1 MKISRTRGLNIL
13 ASISAAFLVGCGS
26 GGSDSD
32 VATLTDTS
40 SFQTQKPVSDWQL
53 VWSDEFDGSL
63 INDRKWTFEVNC
75 DGGGNNEQQ
84 CYTENS
90 ENAFI
95 EDGILN
101 IVALPAAEDAEKDYT
116 SARLNSKN
124 KGDFKYG
131 RFEIRAQMPSG
142 QGSWPAIW
150 MMPTHSVYGE
160 WPNSG
165 EIDIV
170 EAVNLKADNAG
181 APENHIHGTIHY
193 GKADANGDASY
204 SGKAYAMSDG
214 INPADDFHTYAIEWN
229 EGEIRWYVDDYLYA
243 TQRKSDVVT
252 NSKGQSVGLR
262 HQGWFAEYYNPANG
276 ELETA
281 YSNAP
286 FDQEF
291 FLVMNLAVGGDWPE
305 NANETG
311 VNADAFANGQTLK
324 IDYVRVYECSMNP
337 ATGKGCETVRA
348 GYDMSEADHSTGALV
363 TGLAPIPSPPASA
376 TIENLT
382 IFAGTTNDNWAA
394 WDCCGGTTPGADDD
408 DDGKPDGLV
417 ADPDRGDVYQ
427 FTIGEAATV
436 VGFSSRAEQLSED
449 ATPTPFDASP
459 MADSGSLS
467 FDLKVLTPPNDAAS
481 TFMMKIESE
490 GAATFAELALNASQ
504 EGVDPTGEWQTF
516 TYALT
521 DLQTAGLDLSAIDVL
536 LIFPAWGTGNGA
548 VYQVDN
554 IEITSP
560 LAGSPSLDI
569 FSDEENASWPFWD
582 CCGGTTPEVVTD
594 EDSAYGAAV
603 EFTVSGA
610 TVLGFNSRSEFTDTP
625 APFDASGLMAD
636 GVVQF
641 DMKVI
646 TDTADPNTAWLMK
659 IESIGAATFAELN
672 LNTSIEGAEPV
683 EGQWQTYT
691 FNVSDL
697 VQAGLDASAIDVL
710 MVFPAWGAG
719 DSAVYRLDNVR
730 IYDPTAVKEFKGNVL
745 FKDGQTDWTM
755 WDCCGGSTPTVVA
768 DDLDHGAVA
777 RFEVGPAP
785 TVMGFNARPDISDS
799 PTAIDGS
806 SLLSDGVLQFEMK
819 VVTAPNDAS
828 STWLMKIESSDAT
841 TFAELN
847 LNTSNEGA
855 EPVVGQWQTYTYSLQ
870 DLSTAGLDVSAIDVV
885 MVFPAW
891 GTGEGAVYLVD
902 NVMIYDPNSVPTR
915 KGITLFENGQ
925 SGWSLWDCCGGSTP
939 TVEVDDSSH
948 GTVAEF
954 VVGEAPTVLGFNA
967 RADISDSP
975 TVYDASALLADGY
988 LRFEMKVVTA
998 PNDASSTWLMK
1009 IESSDAATFAELP
1022 LTSTQEGAAPVV
1034 GEWQT
1039 YTYSLQDL
1047 STAGLDV
1054 SAIDVVMVFPAWGTG
1069 NGAVYR
1075 IDNMVISAP

>member
-1 MKISRTRGLNIL
+1 MDL
-13 ASISAAFLVGCGS
+13 A
-26 GGSDSD
+26 
-32 VATLTDTS
+32 
-40 SFQTQKPVSDWQL
+40 VSDWAEG
-53 VWSDEFDGSL
+53 DA
-63 INDRKWTFEVNC
+63 
-75 DGGGNNEQQ
+75 
-84 CYTENS
+84 
-90 ENAFI
+90 NASTY
-95 EDGILN
+95 
-101 IVALPAAEDAEKDYT
+101 EDA
-116 SARLNSKN
+116 L
-124 KGDFKYG
+124 
-131 RFEIRAQMPSG
+131 
-142 QGSWPAIW
+142 
-150 MMPTHSVYGE
+150 
-160 WPNSG
+160 
-165 EIDIV
+165 
-170 EAVNLKADNAG
+170 
-181 APENHIHGTIHY
+181 
-193 GKADANGDASY
+193 
-204 SGKAYAMSDG
+204 
-214 INPADDFHTYAIEWN
+214 
-229 EGEIRWYVDDYLYA
+229 
-243 TQRKSDVVT
+243 
-252 NSKGQSVGLR
+252 
-262 HQGWFAEYYNPANG
+262 
-276 ELETA
+276 
-281 YSNAP
+281 
-286 FDQEF
+286 
-291 FLVMNLAVGGDWPE
+291 
-305 NANETG
+305 
-311 VNADAFANGQTLK
+311 ANGQTFK

-337 ATGKGCETVRA
+337 ETGKGCETVRA

-363 TGLAPIPSPPASA
+363 TGSAPIPSPPAAA

-436 VGFSSRAEQLSED
+436 VGFSSRAEQLSDD

-467 FDLKVLTPPNDAAS
+467 FDLKVITPPNDATS
-481 TFMMKIESE
+481 TFMMKIESV
-490 GAATFAELALNASQ
+490 GAATFAELPLNASQ
-504 EGVDPTGEWQTF
+504 EGVEPSGEWQTF

-521 DLQTAGLDLSAIDVL
+521 DLQTAGLDISAIDML

-548 VYQVDN
+548 VYHVDN
-554 IEITSP
+554 VEITSP
-560 LAGSPSLDI
+560 LAGSPSLEI
-569 FSDEENASWPFWD
+569 FADEENASWPFWD
-582 CCGGTTPEVVTD
+582 CCGGTTPVVAVD
-594 EDSAYGAAV
+594 EDATYGATV

-610 TVLGFNSRSEFTDTP
+610 TVLGFNSRSEFTDSP

-646 TDTADPNTAWLMK
+646 TDTADPSTAWLMK
-659 IESIGAATFAELN
+659 IESDNAASFAELN

-683 EGQWQTYT
+683 VGQWQTYT

-719 DSAVYRLDNVR
+719 DGAVYRLDNVR

-745 FKDGQTDWTM
+745 FKDGQTEWTM
-755 WDCCGGSTPTVVA
+755 WDCCGGSNSTVVA
-768 DDLDHGAVA
+768 DDLNHGAVA
-777 RFEVGPAP
+777 RFEVGPTP
-785 TVMGFNARPDISDS
+785 TVVGFNARPDFSDN

-819 VVTAPNDAS
+819 VVTAPNNPD
-828 STWLMKIESSDAT
+828 STWLMKIESSDAA

-891 GTGEGAVYLVD
+891 GTGEGAVYLLD

-925 SGWSLWDCCGGSTP
+925 SDWALWDCCGGSTP

-954 VVGEAPTVLGFNA
+954 AVGAAPTVLGFNA
-967 RADISDSP
+967 RAGISDSP

-988 LRFEMKVVTA
+988 LRFEMKVIKA

-1009 IESSDAATFAELP
+1009 I
-1022 LTSTQEGAAPVV
+1022 G
-1034 GEWQT
+1034 
-1039 YTYSLQDL
+1039 LQMLLHLL
-1047 STAGLDV
+1047 SFL
-1054 SAIDVVMVFPAWGTG
+1054 
-1069 NGAVYR
+1069 
-1075 IDNMVISAP
+1075 